1 MPAFMYL
8 VIATF
13 SVPERIGTTPQSLLW
28 LLPLTAAIAVIYK
41 TTKLPEMKLVPF
53 IKESTVLFGSIVVF
67 ITLTALALYAVAFFI
82 AM

>member
-1 MPAFMYL
+1 M

-13 SVPERIGTTPQSLLW
+13 SVPEGIGTTPQSLLW
-28 LLPLTAAIAVIYK
+28 LLPLTAAITVIYK

-53 IKESTVLFGSIVVF
+53 IKESAVLFGSIVVF